1 MNKNRPGIAIKTYS
15 GTALAKRQG
24 KTINIRQS
32 LATRIQALAV
42 VYIHGVKD
50 PLLDLCQ
57 VHNGKSLR
65 GVAGELKPISELV
78 EMMTPSQCS
87 AKSCCAREH
96 LASCFAGSE
105 AVRLEDS
112 TASSISLR
120 RSSIVYSIQRGLGSL
135 HYDVHFEFIAV

>member
-1 MNKNRPGIAIKTYS
+1 MNKNRPGIAIKTYR

-57 VHNGKSLR
+57 AHNGKSLR
-65 GVAGELKPISELV
+65 GVAGELKAHLRIGGDDDAQP
-78 EMMTPSQCS
+78 MQCEILL
-87 AKSCCAREH
+87 CP
-96 LASCFAGSE
+96 
-105 AVRLEDS
+105 
-112 TASSISLR
+112 
-120 RSSIVYSIQRGLGSL
+120 
-135 HYDVHFEFIAV
+135 